1 VLTSEG
7 AVVGNTSSVVDSPRT
22 EDEAWDCVEASDTTI
37 VVVVVERTEVEDS
50 TALEEAAVDASE

>member
-1 VLTSEG
+1 MLTSEG

-22 EDEAWDCVEASDTTI
+22 EDETWDCVEASNTTI
-37 VVVVVERTEVEDS
+37 VVVERTDVEDS

>member
-1 VLTSEG
+1 MPTSEG

-37 VVVVVERTEVEDS
+37 VIVERTEVEDS
-50 TALEEAAVDASE
+50 TALEEAAVDALE